1 MVTGGRAGGMSVEQ
15 LAARTDLPTT
25 TIRLYQTKGV
35 LHPPRRLGRTA
46 RYDASHVQRI
56 ELVHRLRDRGF
67 SLPAIAELVAARDQG
82 ARVADVLGLDTP
94 GGPDDWV
101 PLRLRE
107 LRCLVRAADLRPAL
121 LRRATRLDLVRWSK
135 GRPYARRWA
144 LGSGSSLTA
153 LSVPP
158 AEVLDAFERL
168 RAATDAIAADFVEV
182 FERRLWP
189 GLVGS
194 ADSAEA
200 LDRTRT
206 LLAELT
212 DTAAGVVAGAL
223 RESIREQ
230 AEAFARRHRLL
241 PDDEPPAWADR
252 PVPVL
257 AENVPGDDRFDD
269 PDDEAVADA
278 IERYLR

>member
-1 MVTGGRAGGMSVEQ
+1 MTVEQ

-107 LRCLVRAADLRPAL
+107 LRGLVRAADLRPAL
-121 LRRATRLDLVRWSK
+121 LRRATRLGLVRWSR

-144 LGSGSSLTA
+144 LGSGGSLTA

-189 GLVGS
+189 DLART
-194 ADSAEA
+194 ADPTGTEA

-223 RESIREQ
+223 RESIRDQ

-257 AENVPGDDRFDD
+257 AESLPGDDRFDD
-269 PDDEAVADA
+269 PDDVAIDDA